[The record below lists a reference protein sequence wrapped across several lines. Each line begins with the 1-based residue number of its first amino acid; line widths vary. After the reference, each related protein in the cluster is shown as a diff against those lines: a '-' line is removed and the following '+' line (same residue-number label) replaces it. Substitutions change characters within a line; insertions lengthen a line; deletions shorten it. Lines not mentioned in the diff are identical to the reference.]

1 MQLAARVAIRLAREK
16 DLYIVI
22 DADGLWLVQS
32 DPEVVKGYK
41 KAVLTPNVVEF
52 ERLCDAV
59 VRYNSPR
66 ILFEPLMIPLT
77 LTEPQRRL
85 LRPLLP
91 RLPPCRSSRRSD
103 HPRERRFRPHHQRNI
118 ITTTCQRR

>member
-22 DADGLWLVQS
+22 DADGLWLVQE

-52 ERLCDAV
+52 KRLCDAV
-59 VRYNSPR
+59 VRCNQ
-66 ILFEPLMIPLT
+66 F
-77 LTEPQRRL
+77 
-85 LRPLLP
+85 
-91 RLPPCRSSRRSD
+91 
-103 HPRERRFRPHHQRNI
+103 
-118 ITTTCQRR
+118 

>member
-16 DLYIVI
+16 DVYVVI

-52 ERLCDAV
+52 KRLCDAV
-59 VRYNSPR
+59 VRYCLISISPSAV
-66 ILFEPLMIPLT
+66 LT
-77 LTEPQRRL
+77 SPFFTEPQRRL
-85 LRPLLP
+85 HRPIQA
-91 RLPPCRSSRRSD
+91 RLPPRRSARRSD
-103 HPRERRFRPHHQRNI
+103 HPRERRLGPHH
-118 ITTTCQRR
+118 